1 MDGSGAALLHSD
13 YLVLLAA
20 LRGMV
25 IHHWVDDRTRVR
37 AEIMRFI
44 ALVEHDRPRD
54 VLFQG
59 AFDVARS
66 PVVLGRPFCALH
78 RVELLI
84 LNDDVGRN
92 EATAAMCRSEHES

>member
-25 IHHWVDDRTRVR
+25 LHRWVDDRTRVR

-44 ALVEHDRPRD
+44 ALVEDDRPRD

-66 PVVLGRPFCALH
+66 LVVLG
-78 RVELLI
+78 
-84 LNDDVGRN
+84 
-92 EATAAMCRSEHES
+92 

>member
-44 ALVEHDRPRD
+44 ALVEHDRPRVMYCFKAPSMWRD
-54 VLFQG
+54 RWLCWG
-59 AFDVARS
+59 DRS
-66 PVVLGRPFCALH
+66 AHCIALS
-78 RVELLI
+78 
-84 LNDDVGRN
+84 
-92 EATAAMCRSEHES
+92 C

>member
-1 MDGSGAALLHSD
+1 MHPPCSGAALLHSD

-44 ALVEHDRPRD
+44 ALVEHNRPR
-54 VLFQG
+54 
-59 AFDVARS
+59 VARS
-66 PVVLGRPFCALH
+66 LVVLGRPFCALH